1 MRHVA
6 HPVVV
11 VTTSTSDAPTDAPSP
26 ANSPNPSAFDDSYA
40 ATLSS
45 LTTVTLGPPA
55 IVTFNLRQPSRTL
68 DALLARGLFR
78 AHILRANAD
87 GAALAAAFVDGEHGA
102 ALQGLDERGFG
113 VRMERF
119 RCAQRGDGWAPS
131 FGRGSLF
138 AFDCEVL
145 QDKVTVVGD
154 HAVVFAAVRWAPEMD
169 GVREAEGQSS
179 LLYYFRDYGLAGRLP
194 AAQAVQVAALNEKT
208 PAAPKA

>member
-11 VTTSTSDAPTDAPSP
+11 VTTSTSNSSAAP
-26 ANSPNPSAFDDSYA
+26 AFETSYA

-55 IVTFNLRQPSRTL
+55 VVTFNLRRPSRTL
-68 DALLARGLFR
+68 DALLARGLVR
-78 AHILRANAD
+78 AHVLRADAD
-87 GAALAAAFVDGEHGA
+87 GAALAAAFVDGAHGA
-102 ALQGLDERGFG
+102 ALARLDARGFG

-119 RCAQRGDGWAPS
+119 RGGAESRSGWAPS

-138 AFDCEVL
+138 SFDCEVL
-145 QDKVTVVGD
+145 RDKVTVVGD

-169 GVREAEGQSS
+169 GVREADGESS

-194 AAQAVQVAALNEKT
+194 VADEVDVEEETLAAR
-208 PAAPKA
+208 KA